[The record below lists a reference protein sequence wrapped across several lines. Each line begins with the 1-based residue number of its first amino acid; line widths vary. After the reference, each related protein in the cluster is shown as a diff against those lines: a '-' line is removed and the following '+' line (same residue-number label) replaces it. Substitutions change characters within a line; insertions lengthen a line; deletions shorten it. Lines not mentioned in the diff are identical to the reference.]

1 MKGQALTML
10 QTTSSACVDEETAPE
25 SQQPT
30 LRSPPF
36 YPGGMTRTRSP
47 GEYRIVHDQRETA
60 PNSRR

>member
-10 QTTSSACVDEETAPE
+10 QTTSSAGVDEETAPE

-36 YPGGMTRTRSP
+36 YPGGMTRRP
-47 GEYRIVHDQRETA
+47 GEYRIVHDQPETT